1 MAGDAPQIGMIRA
14 ATLADLPQLVAL
26 ITGLAA
32 HHSDA
37 ATVTQAT
44 VARDVFGPHPCLQ
57 ILVAEA
63 ADGLQAYAALTQLA
77 RLQWGQRGMDLHH
90 LYVAENARGT
100 GLGTR
105 LIQAVTDLAR
115 AQGCSY
121 LTVSALASN
130 PRAQDFYTKRG
141 FRSAPVSGQRFAL
154 DLG

>member
-1 MAGDAPQIGMIRA
+1 MIRA
-14 ATLADLPQLVAL
+14 ATPADLPQLVVL

-37 ATVTQAT
+37 ATVTET
-44 VARDVFGPHPCLQ
+44 TLARDVFGPHPCLQ
-57 ILVAEA
+57 ILVAEDSA
-63 ADGLQAYAALTQLA
+63 SLQAYAALTQLA

-90 LYVAENARGT
+90 LYVAAGQRGK

-105 LIQAVTDLAR
+105 LLQAVTHLAR

-130 PRAQDFYTKRG
+130 TRAQDFYIRRG
-141 FRSAPVSGQRFAL
+141 FRDAPVNAHRFVL